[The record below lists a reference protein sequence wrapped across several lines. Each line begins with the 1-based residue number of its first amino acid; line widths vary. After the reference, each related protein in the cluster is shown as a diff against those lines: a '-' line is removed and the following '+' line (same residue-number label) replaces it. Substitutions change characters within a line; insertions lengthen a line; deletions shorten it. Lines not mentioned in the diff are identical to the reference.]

1 MSDLEGLVGA
11 WRLVSFG
18 ITMADTKIRTQPFG
32 PHPDGRMVLEPGGRI
47 MFMFMSP
54 DRSPPQSDADRV
66 KLFKDMFA
74 YSGRVRVASPGCMIT
89 SVDLSWNPDWQGEQ
103 TRFFTL
109 DGNRLVITTPEQ
121 LTTFSDRRLVGD
133 LVWERE
139 P

>member
-1 MSDLEGLVGA
+1 MSDLVPLIGA

-18 ITMADTKIRTQPFG
+18 ITMVDTKVRTEPFG
-32 PHPDGRMVLEPGGRI
+32 SHPHGRMILEPGGHI

-54 DRSPPQSDADRV
+54 DRSSPQSDADRV
-66 KLFKDMFA
+66 KLVKDMFA
-74 YSGRVRVASPGCMIT
+74 YSGRVRVVSPGCMIT

-103 TRFFTL
+103 KRFFNV
-109 DGNRLVITTPEQ
+109 DHDRLVITTPEQ
-121 LTTFSDRRLVGD
+121 LTTFSDGLLVGD